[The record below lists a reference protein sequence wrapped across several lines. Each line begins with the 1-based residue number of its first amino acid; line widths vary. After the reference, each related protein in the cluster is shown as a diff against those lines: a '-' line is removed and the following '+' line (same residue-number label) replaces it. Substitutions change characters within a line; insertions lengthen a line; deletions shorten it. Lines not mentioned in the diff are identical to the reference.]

1 MTAAASPVWG
11 EGADDRHPRR
21 AGSAAQASPDV
32 SKRPRTLGIRRQF
45 RPRVLGLLA
54 FALGALAAAPAVI
67 QGAPFDAEACA
78 KGFEDFD
85 RAAAALGVDPGDARS
100 IPGFPGLATNRVL
113 GAYDPASL
121 NDAQRSAWLQR
132 LVDAGLRRRN
142 LQDSSTTGVTVTADP
157 VPVEVECSALLRQQF
172 PRPEESLAPLAE
184 AAQVRDDYLSWRR
197 FIGVYPLTSLPVRLG
212 VGRLQEETRAS
223 FTAPLADLPV
233 EGQLRRYTPLARLED
248 VPALPAAAIDALGV
262 RLARIPPPVLEALF
276 ARHAPVLEIDSSG
289 AFDVPGRPYFN
300 QRGKPGVDSTR
311 LTAYHYASVMPLAG
325 RLRLQLNYVFWFAA
339 RPRSGALD
347 TLGGA
352 LDGIVWRVTLDEEGR
367 ALVYDSIH
375 PCGCYHLFFAGPR
388 LQVREAALRQ
398 PEPPLLP
405 QAAPPL
411 NREQRILLRI
421 ASRTHY
427 LQRVLSVSIKEQ
439 ASAGSYALSPYEELY
454 AVDSSA
460 GPVSLFARHG
470 LVPGTGRGER
480 FYLWPMGIRS
490 PGAMRERGR
499 QATAFLGRRHFD

>member
-1 MTAAASPVWG
+1 
-11 EGADDRHPRR
+11 
-21 AGSAAQASPDV
+21 
-32 SKRPRTLGIRRQF
+32 
-45 RPRVLGLLA
+45 
-54 FALGALAAAPAVI
+54 
-67 QGAPFDAEACA
+67 
-78 KGFEDFD
+78 
-85 RAAAALGVDPGDARS
+85 
-100 IPGFPGLATNRVL
+100 
-113 GAYDPASL
+113 
-121 NDAQRSAWLQR
+121 
-132 LVDAGLRRRN
+132 
-142 LQDSSTTGVTVTADP
+142 
-157 VPVEVECSALLRQQF
+157 
-172 PRPEESLAPLAE
+172 LAE

-262 RLARIPPPVLEALF
+262 RLARVPPPVLEALF

-311 LTAYHYASVMPLAG
+311 LTAYHYASVMSLAG

-352 LDGIVWRVTLDEEGR
+352 LDGIVWRVTLDEEGQ

-388 LQVREAALRQ
+388 LQVRETALRQ

-405 QAAPPL
+405 QAAPQL
-411 NREQRILLRI
+411 KREQRILLRI

-499 QATAFLGRRHFD
+499 QATAFLGRRHFDDADLLDTLFRLDVAEF

>member
-1 MTAAASPVWG
+1 M
-11 EGADDRHPRR
+11 
-21 AGSAAQASPDV
+21 
-32 SKRPRTLGIRRQF
+32 
-45 RPRVLGLLA
+45 
-54 FALGALAAAPAVI
+54 
-67 QGAPFDAEACA
+67 DAEACA
-78 KGFEDFD
+78 KSFEDLD

-100 IPGFPGLATNRVL
+100 MPGFPGLATNRVL

-132 LVDAGLRRRN
+132 LVDAGLRRRD
-142 LQDSSTTGVTVTADP
+142 LQDSSTTGVADP
-157 VPVEVECSALLRQQF
+157 IPGEAECSALVRQQF
-172 PRPEESLAPLAE
+172 PRLEEPLAPLAE
-184 AAQVRDDYLSWRR
+184 AARVRDDYLSWRR
-197 FIGVYPLTSLPVRLG
+197 FIGIYPLTSLPVRLG

-223 FTAPLADLPV
+223 FTAPLAGLPV
-233 EGQLRRYTPLARLED
+233 EGQLRRYAPKVRFEEAP
-248 VPALPAAAIDALGV
+248 VLPAAAIDALGV
-262 RLARIPPPVLEALF
+262 RLARIPARVLQALF

-289 AFDVPGRPYFN
+289 AFDIPGRPFFDE
-300 QRGKPGVDSTR
+300 RGKPGVDSAQ

-339 RPRSGALD
+339 RPRSGAFD

-375 PCGCYHLFFAGPR
+375 PCGCYHLFFAGSR
-388 LQVREAALRQ
+388 LQTRESALRQ

-405 QAAPPL
+405 QAAPEL
-411 NREQRILLRI
+411 NGAQRILLRI

-427 LQRVLSVSIKEQ
+427 LQRVLGVSTEEQ
-439 ASAGSYALSPYEELY
+439 GSADAYALRPYEELY
-454 AVDSSA
+454 AVDSSSGRA
-460 GPVSLFARHG
+460 SLFARHG

-499 QATAFLGRRHFD
+499 QATAFLGRRHFDDADLLDNLFRLDPAQP

>member
-1 MTAAASPVWG
+1 MLALVLGVLATGRAVTQAAA
-11 EGADDRHPRR
+11 
-21 AGSAAQASPDV
+21 
-32 SKRPRTLGIRRQF
+32 
-45 RPRVLGLLA
+45 
-54 FALGALAAAPAVI
+54 
-67 QGAPFDAEACA
+67 FDAEACA
-78 KGFEDFD
+78 KSFEDLD
-85 RAAAALGVDPGDARS
+85 RASAALGVDPGDARS

-132 LVDAGLRRRN
+132 LVDAGLRRRD
-142 LQDSSTTGVTVTADP
+142 LQDSSTTGVTGAADP
-157 VPVEVECSALLRQQF
+157 VPGEVECSALLRQQF

-197 FIGVYPLTSLPVRLG
+197 FIGIYPLTSLPVRLG

-223 FTAPLADLPV
+223 FTAPLAGLPV
-233 EGQLRRYTPLARLED
+233 EGQLRRYMPKVRFEEA
-248 VPALPAAAIDALGV
+248 PALPAAAIDALGV
-262 RLARIPPPVLEALF
+262 RLARIPPPVLQALF
-276 ARHAPVLEIDSSG
+276 AHHAPVLEIDSSG
-289 AFDVPGRPYFN
+289 AFDVPGRPFFDE
-300 QRGKPGVDSTR
+300 RGKPGVDSAQR
-311 LTAYHYASVMPLAG
+311 TAYHYASVMPLAG

-339 RPRSGALD
+339 RPRSGAFD

-375 PCGCYHLFFAGPR
+375 PCGCYHLFFAGSR
-388 LQVREAALRQ
+388 LQTRESALHQ

-405 QAAPPL
+405 QAAPEL
-411 NREQRILLRI
+411 NGAQRILLRI

-427 LQRVLSVSIKEQ
+427 LQRVLGVSMEEQ
-439 ASAGSYALSPYEELY
+439 GSADAYALSPYEELY

-460 GPVSLFARHG
+460 GRASLFARHG

-499 QATAFLGRRHFD
+499 QATAFLGRRHFDDANLLDNLFRLDPAQP